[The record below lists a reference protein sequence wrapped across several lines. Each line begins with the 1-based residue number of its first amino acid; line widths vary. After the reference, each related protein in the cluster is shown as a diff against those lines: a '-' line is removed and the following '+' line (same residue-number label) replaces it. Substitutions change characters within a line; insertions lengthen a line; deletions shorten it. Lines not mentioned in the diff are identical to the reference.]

1 MGTKRTDEFR
11 ADAVR
16 IALTSGLTRRQ
27 VASDLGVGLS
37 TLNKWVTAHRDTD
50 VVSDKELDLARE
62 NERLRRENRI
72 LKEERDILKKGHD
85 LLREPKAMRFRF
97 IEEHGRDFPTNR
109 LCQVLDVSER
119 GLRAYRSRPAS
130 QRQRTDMVVL
140 AHIKEQSRLSLGSYG
155 RPRMTEELKELGLNI
170 GHRRV
175 GRLMRENGIQVE
187 RSKKYKVTTDSNHA
201 FNIAP
206 NLLNR
211 DFAANE
217 PNRKWAGDISYVWT
231 REGWLYLAVILDLH
245 SRRVIGW
252 AVSNRMKRDLAI
264 RALQMAVALRQPPK
278 GCIHH
283 ADRGSQYCSH
293 DYQKLLRQH
302 GFQVSMSGKG
312 NCYDN
317 SAVETFF
324 KTIKAELIWRRSW
337 QTRRDAEL
345 AIFQYINGFYN
356 PRRRHSALGWKSPVA
371 FERKVA

>member
-1 MGTKRTDEFR
+1 
-11 ADAVR
+11 
-16 IALTSGLTRRQ
+16 
-27 VASDLGVGLS
+27 
-37 TLNKWVTAHRDTD
+37 
-50 VVSDKELDLARE
+50 
-62 NERLRRENRI
+62 
-72 LKEERDILKKGHD
+72 
-85 LLREPKAMRFRF
+85 MRFRF
-97 IEEHGRDFPTNR
+97 IEENTDTFSAKRMCD
-109 LCQVLDVSER
+109 VLDVSER
-119 GLRAYRSRPAS
+119 GLRAYRCRPAS
-130 QRQRTDMVVL
+130 QRQRTDMIVL
-140 AHIKEQSRLSLGSYG
+140 AHIQEQSRLSLGSYG

-175 GRLMRENGIQVE
+175 GRLMRENGIRVE

-211 DFAANE
+211 DFRAE
-217 PNRKWAGDISYVWT
+217 LPNQKWAGDISYVWT

-252 AVSNRMKRDLAI
+252 AVSNRMKRDLAT
-264 RALQMAVALRQPPK
+264 RALKMAVALRQPPK

-283 ADRGSQYCSH
+283 TDRGSQYCSH

-302 GFQVSMSGKG
+302 GFKVSMSGKG

-317 SAVETFF
+317 SAVKTFF

-337 QTRRDAEL
+337 QTRREAEI
-345 AIFQYINGFYN
+345 AIFEYINGFYN